1 MIEMAQR
8 SEPSGERQGLHRPE
22 SSRGRVGARIEI
34 VPATMEHARHIA
46 LRPGD
51 LREIEVLGLTMPEA
65 FEISTRR
72 DVWSET
78 YLIDGE
84 VAAMVGLAANSIL
97 GGWGS
102 PWLVTGRPVDRHAK
116 LFLRETRAGVERM
129 KAAFPRLSNYV
140 HAEYTQTVR
149 WLRWLGF
156 SIGTPEPRGPFDA
169 PFCLF
174 SLEVN

>member
-1 MIEMAQR
+1 MIT
-8 SEPSGERQGLHRPE
+8 
-22 SSRGRVGARIEI
+22 I
-34 VPATMEHARHIA
+34 VPANMEHAKAID

-51 LREIEVLGLTMPEA
+51 RREIEVLGLTMPEA
-65 FEISTRR
+65 FAVSTAR

-78 YLIDGE
+78 YLIEGE
-84 VAAMVGLAANSIL
+84 IAAMVGLAANSIL

-102 PWLVTGRPVDRHAK
+102 PWLVTGTPVDRHTK
-116 LFLRETRAGVERM
+116 LFLKETRAGVDRM
-129 KAAFPRLSNYV
+129 RAAFPRLSNYV

-156 SIGTPEPRGPFDA
+156 SIGAPEPKGPFGA

-174 SLEVN
+174 SMGMN

>member
-1 MIEMAQR
+1 MAQR

-22 SSRGRVGARIEI
+22 SSRGAERLQV
-34 VPATMEHARHIA
+34 VKATMEHVRSIN

-51 LREIEVLGLTMPEA
+51 LREIKVLGLTMPEA
-65 FEISTRR
+65 FAISTRR
-72 DVWSET
+72 DVWSHT

-84 VAAMVGLAANSIL
+84 IAAMVGLAANSIL

-102 PWLVTGRPVDRHAK
+102 PWLVTGTPVDRHAR
-116 LFLRETRAGVERM
+116 LFLKETRAGVERM
-129 KAAFPRLSNYV
+129 KAVFPRLSNYV
-140 HAEYTQTVR
+140 HADYTQTVR

-156 SIGTPEPRGPFDA
+156 SIGAPEPRGPLGA

-174 SLEVN
+174 SMETN